1 MPRVLSHA
9 LIPLVLLGLVTSGC
23 DEEEAAAPEPEAPTI
38 GVFELPISF
47 RYVPAPSAAYVIEV
61 TPGALTL
68 DERVLMELDR
78 GRLPDAVLSGETIP
92 DLAAALAS
100 APARSAGIIATEGGT
115 PYATT
120 ARIIATLHAANIRG
134 LFFRVRRGT
143 GTEEGYLDVGRYH
156 VRPESQ
162 EPFTFQRPA
171 QRMWDDLPPAWPEM
185 NERCYE
191 SEHRVDCTHEQS
203 NVAEGGKMLITLFAR
218 GNGLKIDLNRF
229 DPPEPTGEGGGG
241 LIEGVAAPEPVE
253 PAEDELPPAEN
264 ASFSWRFRGAT
275 TEPSTV
281 SATMRPLC
289 GSTPC
294 GVVIEAEGQ
303 TPTMRVLSFLGA
315 CFPNGSEAPEVLFQ
329 VPPA

>member
-1 MPRVLSHA
+1 MFRSPSL
-9 LIPLVLLGLVTSGC
+9 PLVLVLLLGFVLPAC
-23 DEEEAAAPEPEAPTI
+23 DDEEAAAPPPEAPSI

-47 RYVPAPSAAYVIEV
+47 RYRPAPSAAYVVEV

-68 DERVLMELDR
+68 DDRVLMELER
-78 GRLPDAVLSGETIP
+78 GRLPDEVLRGETVP
-92 DLAAALAS
+92 ALAEALAS
-100 APARSAGIIATEGGT
+100 APARSAGIVATEGGT

-120 ARIIATLHAANIRG
+120 ARIVATLHAANVRG

-143 GTEEGYLDVGRYH
+143 GTEEGYLDVSRYH

-171 QRMWDDLPPAWPEM
+171 QRMWDELAPAWPEM

-229 DPPEPTGEGGGG
+229 DAPEPTGAGGGG

-253 PAEDELPPAEN
+253 PAEEELPPAEN

-289 GSTPC
+289 GAKPC

-315 CFPNGSEAPEVLFQ
+315 SFPNGTEPPEVLFQ